1 MSWLFNFIIV
11 RSFVT
16 KKRTMHRIFKAPLLE
31 NPYSLF
37 LSINTD
43 IWSNQMPDGDGDD
56 TLSNVDAD
64 GDGDDD
70 ADDDGDGADS
80 DGDGDDDADD
90 DPMSD
95 ADADDDGDDDADG
108 DGDDDDEGCS
118 PFSVSLAG
126 TASRTHVL

>member
-1 MSWLFNFIIV
+1 
-11 RSFVT
+11 
-16 KKRTMHRIFKAPLLE
+16 MHRIFKAPLLE

-70 ADDDGDGADS
+70 ADDDGDGSDS
-80 DGDGDDDADD
+80 DDD
-90 DPMSD
+90 
-95 ADADDDGDDDADG
+95 DDDADG
-108 DGDDDDEGCS
+108 DGDDDDGGCL

-126 TASRTHVL
+126 TASSTHVL